1 MKQLHF
7 YSLNK
12 EKGRYKYLKSWPNW
26 SGEIPQAGDI
36 VVLHFGDN
44 NEQELCYIVDRRVID
59 GTKANTVRINVT
71 LIEL

>member
-7 YSLNK
+7 YVYNK
-12 EKGRYKYLKSWPNW
+12 INGGYKYLKSWPNW
-26 SGEIPQAGDI
+26 SGEIPQKDDI
-36 VVLHFGDN
+36 VVFHFGDN